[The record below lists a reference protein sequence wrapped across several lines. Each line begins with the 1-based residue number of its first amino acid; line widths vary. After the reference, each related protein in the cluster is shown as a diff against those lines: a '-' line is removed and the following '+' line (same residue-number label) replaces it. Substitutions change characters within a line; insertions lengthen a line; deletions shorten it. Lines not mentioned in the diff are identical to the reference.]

1 VRTVWINA
9 SIKKSC
15 VGLLLLALLAPIAQ
29 ADWIIRGAEIVDGT
43 GARPRSGDVA
53 IRDGRIAAIGKVE
66 ASKSDRV
73 FEAKGLV
80 LAPGF
85 IDAHSHHDR
94 GLAEHPDAIAAVS
107 QGVTTIVVG
116 MDGDST
122 LPLAGWFSE
131 LERTP
136 AAVNVASF
144 SGFGTLRRAAM
155 GSDYR
160 RVARQDEIRH
170 MSELLAADMQA
181 GALGLATGIEYDPD
195 IYSSTDELVQLSRV
209 ASQHGGVYASHM
221 RSEDV
226 ALDAALAELA
236 TIAREA
242 QIPAHISHFKLA
254 LLDRWGEAPKLLER
268 LDGWRKEGLDIT
280 ADAYPYDSWHSNL
293 TVLFPKRDFTNL
305 EQARYVLAHTTPPD
319 GLILTEFT
327 AEPSYVGK
335 NLLQIAEL
343 RRTSPEQAL
352 VDLIRMAYPDGNTD
366 DPKYSESIMGR
377 SMREDDIAA
386 ILAWPQTTICSDGS
400 LDGGH
405 PRGYGAFPKYLHA
418 YGLKGTPESL
428 ASSVHKMTGL
438 TASQYHLGDRGRI
451 APGLPADLV
460 LFDPATVR
468 DRSTIVRP
476 HEVAAGIHG
485 VWVNGELVW
494 DGEKPTGARPGQV
507 VRRATQR

>member
-1 VRTVWINA
+1 M
-9 SIKKSC
+9 KKSWIAT
-15 VGLLLLALLAPIAQ
+15 LLFVLAAPGAQ
-29 ADWIIRGAEIVDGT
+29 ADWIIRNASIVDGT
-43 GARPRSGDVA
+43 GALPKAGDVA

-66 ASKSDRV
+66 ASASDHV
-73 FEAKGLV
+73 FDAKGLV

-94 GLAEHPDAIAAVS
+94 KLTEHPDAVAAVS
-107 QGVTTIVVG
+107 QGITTIVVG
-116 MDGDST
+116 MDGGST
-122 LPLAGWFSE
+122 LPIAGWFSG
-131 LERTP
+131 LERAPT
-136 AAVNVASF
+136 AINVASF
-144 SGFGTLRRAAM
+144 SGFGTLRRAVM
-155 GSDYR
+155 GSDFR
-160 RVARQDEIRH
+160 RVARQDEIER
-170 MSELLAADMQA
+170 MSELLTVDMQA

-195 IYSSTDELVQLSRV
+195 IYSSTDELVQLARV
-209 ASQHGGVYASHM
+209 ASRYGGVYVSHM

-226 ALDAALAELA
+226 AIDAALAELA

-242 QIPAHISHFKLA
+242 KIPAHISHFKLA

-280 ADAYPYDSWHSNL
+280 ADAYPYDSWHSGL

-319 GLILTEFT
+319 GLILTVFT

-335 NLLQIAEL
+335 NLAQIAEL

-352 VDLIRMAYPDGNTD
+352 VDLIHMAYPDGDTTVVE
-366 DPKYSESIMGR
+366 KRESIMGR

-386 ILAWPQTTICSDGS
+386 ILAWPQTTICSDGT
-400 LDGGH
+400 LDGAH
-405 PRGYGAFPKYLHA
+405 PRGYGAFTRYLHA

-451 APGLPADLV
+451 AHGLPADLV
-460 LFDPATVR
+460 LFDAATVQ
-468 DRSTIVRP
+468 DRSTIEKP
-476 HEVAAGIHG
+476 HEVSAGIRA
-485 VWVNGELVW
+485 VWVHGELVW
-494 DGEKPTGARPGQV
+494 DGEKATGARPGQV

>member
-1 VRTVWINA
+1 
-9 SIKKSC
+9 
-15 VGLLLLALLAPIAQ
+15 
-29 ADWIIRGAEIVDGT
+29 VDGT
-43 GARPRSGDVA
+43 GALPQVGDVA
-53 IRDGRIAAIGKVE
+53 IRDGRVAAIGKVE
-66 ASKSDRV
+66 ASASDRV

-94 GLAEHPDAIAAVS
+94 GLAEHPDAVAAVS
-107 QGVTTIVVG
+107 QGITTIVVG
-116 MDGDST
+116 MDGGST
-122 LPLAGWFSE
+122 LPIADWFSE
-131 LERTP
+131 LERAPT
-136 AAVNVASF
+136 AINVASF

-160 RVARQDEIRH
+160 RVARADEIKQ
-170 MSELLAADMQA
+170 MSGLLTADMQA

-209 ASQHGGVYASHM
+209 AAQHGGVYVSHM

-226 ALDAALAELA
+226 AIDAALAELA
-236 TIAREA
+236 TIARDA
-242 QIPAHISHFKLA
+242 KIPAHISHFKLA

-268 LDGWRKEGLDIT
+268 LDAWRKEGLDIT
-280 ADAYPYDSWHSNL
+280 ADAYPYDAWHSGL

-305 EQARYVLAHTTPPD
+305 EQARYVLAHTTPAD
-319 GLILTEFT
+319 GLILTVFT

-335 NLLQIAEL
+335 NLAQIAEL

-366 DPKYSESIMGR
+366 VDEERESVMGR

-386 ILAWPQTTICSDGS
+386 ILAWPHTTLCSDGS

-405 PRGYGAFPKYLHA
+405 PRGYGAFPRYLRA
-418 YGLKGTPESL
+418 YGLKGTPQSL
-428 ASSVHKMTGL
+428 ASAVHKMTGL
-438 TASQYHLGDRGRI
+438 TASQYQLGNRGRV
-451 APGLPADLV
+451 AQGLPADLV
-460 LFDPATVR
+460 LFDAATVS
-468 DRSTIVRP
+468 DRSTIEKP
-476 HEVAAGIHG
+476 HEISAGIRG

-494 DGEKPTGARPGQV
+494 NGEKPTGARPGQV
-507 VRRATQR
+507 VRRALQR